1 MQDEFNPDSDPYN
14 DLQLIIR
21 NLKEIKQ
28 MVKKIAAIENPEIK
42 TYVGNSVIVD
52 IEKSVNPDIS
62 SN

>member
-21 NLKEIKQ
+21 NLKEIRQ
-28 MVKKIAAIENPEIK
+28 MVKKIAAIEKPEMK

-52 IEKSVNPDIS
+52 LEQSVNTDIS